1 MKKVAVILILVV
13 VLLSM
18 GSAYARWTDST
29 SVTVTARNAIIVAGI
44 TGRTPSSGR
53 ITYTDQGGA
62 PSTSNPYLNITETIT
77 RFKYKKNGSNNSYVT
92 YTITNTGQV
101 PVTLDGLTI
110 LNKSVDYSSPIYT
123 DTITIE
129 YSLSNS
135 FAGYSANI
143 LVTDFDSHTGVS
155 FPNSQNNILDV
166 GEYCTLVVTYAR
178 VTSGDKTIDK
188 TELLLTITTQVSCSV
203 SR

>member
-1 MKKVAVILILVV
+1 MKKVAVILILLV

-44 TGRTPSSGR
+44 TGRNSGTNK

-62 PSTSNPYLNITETIT
+62 PSTSNPYVNIRETISQ
-77 RFKYKKNGSNNSYVT
+77 FKYKQGGANNYYVT

-101 PVTLDGLTI
+101 PVTVDGLSI
-110 LNKSVDYSSPIYT
+110 LNKSVDYSSPVYT

-129 YSLSNS
+129 YSLTNS

-143 LVTDFDSHTGVS
+143 LVTDFDSHTGIS
-155 FPNSQNNILDV
+155 FPNSQNNILGV
-166 GEYCTLVVTYAR
+166 GEYCTLVVTYDR
-178 VTSGDKTIDK
+178 VESGDKNIDK
-188 TELLLTITTQVSCSV
+188 TELLITITTQVSCSV